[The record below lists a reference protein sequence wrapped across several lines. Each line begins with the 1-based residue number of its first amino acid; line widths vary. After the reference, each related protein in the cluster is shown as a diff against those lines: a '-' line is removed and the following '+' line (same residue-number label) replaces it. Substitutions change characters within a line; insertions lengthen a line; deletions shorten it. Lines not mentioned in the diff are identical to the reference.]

1 LQELI
6 ETITL
11 GIDIGSRNIRA
22 LLMKDN
28 QILSKDQTLC
38 GFDQKS
44 TTQKLVESLLQENG
58 LSLSDITHI
67 VTTGIGKNSS
77 PYKAREMSIVG
88 ADASG
93 ANSVFS
99 SARTIIDVGAEN
111 SMAVKCNEK
120 GKVIDFAMSDKCAA
134 GSGTFIETMA
144 RALEVKLEEMG
155 SLSMNAKKAIVMN
168 SQCTIFAES
177 EVVSLIHEKASK
189 ADIAR
194 AIHDSIASRVA
205 SLAHRVGVQKD
216 LVLVGGVGLNIG
228 FVDSLRR
235 TLGIELL
242 VPEEPQF
249 VGALGAALTRR
260 E

>member
-1 LQELI
+1 M
-6 ETITL
+6 ITL
-11 GIDIGSRNIRA
+11 GIDIGSRNVRA
-22 LLMKDN
+22 LLIKDN
-28 QILSKDQTLC
+28 RILSKDQTQC

-44 TTQKLVESLLQENG
+44 STQKLVEDLLLENG
-58 LSLSDITHI
+58 LSISDITHI
-67 VTTGIGKNSS
+67 VATGIGKNSS
-77 PYKAREMSIVG
+77 PYKAREMSIVV
-88 ADASG
+88 ADAAG
-93 ANSVFS
+93 ANFFFS

-134 GSGTFIETMA
+134 GSGTFIEAMA

-155 SLSMNAKKAIVMN
+155 SLSMRARKAIAMN

-177 EVVSLIHEKASK
+177 EVISLIHEKATK

-194 AIHDSIASRVA
+194 AIHDSIAGRIA
-205 SLAHRVGVQKD
+205 SLAQRVGVQKD
-216 LVLVGGVGLNIG
+216 LVLIGGVALNTG
-228 FVDSLRR
+228 FVDSLKR
-235 TLGIELL
+235 TLGAELL

-249 VGALGAALTRR
+249 VGALGAALTSR